1 MWIQFLF
8 CCIIA
13 FCSCEKNERFL
24 ESDQLSKGGGV
35 LLYIL
40 QKLEAMQAAQ
50 TSQTETINHQKKQIS
65 DLEKRQR
72 ELKHTIN
79 TYHPLS
85 KDGYMGCFK
94 DDRNRHLKY
103 RIANLSQTT
112 LLKCKR
118 HCHGFKYTG
127 LQSSNACTCGNTL
140 INPAYPRVPES
151 ECNRRCPGESNRMCG
166 ANWRNSI
173 YRV

>member
-1 MWIQFLF
+1 MDSILF

-50 TSQTETINHQKKQIS
+50 KSQTEIINHQKKQIS

-72 ELKHTIN
+72 ELQHTIN

-85 KDGYMGCFK
+85 KDGKYVNAVSTDKFAMTFK
-94 DDRNRHLKY
+94 NMHT
-103 RIANLSQTT
+103 I
-112 LLKCKR
+112 
-118 HCHGFKYTG
+118 
-127 LQSSNACTCGNTL
+127 
-140 INPAYPRVPES
+140 
-151 ECNRRCPGESNRMCG
+151 
-166 ANWRNSI
+166 
-173 YRV
+173 